1 MRKRIIPVLI
11 GAFIFLGFGWL
22 LSQQNSEDT
31 KFIKTMESYLDDFW
45 KFYPTAATMAGY
57 TKYNDKLEDFSE
69 SAVEKRGTTLD
80 GYNKDFV
87 TKINKDK
94 LSPDVQIDRDLLMD
108 AIDLELLRLDN
119 LVPQQ
124 YNPIFYN
131 EIILQSIRSLLVREF
146 GPIEARLKSATDRA
160 KDLPDFLKQAKENL
174 KTPPKE
180 YTEAAIKQFPA
191 IVDFYRNE
199 VPKLIENV
207 PADVKTKF
215 QAELTK
221 VIPALEDYERY
232 LRGELLNKS
241 TGNFRLGTDAQTNL
255 LRLTSQG
262 NLMLNDILAISKA
275 DSANI
280 RNDMGIVALPYYS
293 IMYPS
298 QNMEQ
303 LSVQYKDKV
312 DSLRTIFIKG
322 VLDKIED
329 FRPTKENYI
338 DKIKAA
344 VDEIKAFLSQSKM
357 LDVPQENFAVE
368 TMPPTSRGQVWVR
381 LLSPYPYEPSG
392 RYVSQINPIPDE
404 WSADQTQGFLEE
416 YNNYMLTMWT
426 IEKVYPGQFFPLSFT
441 RKNPSLLRKLYANQP
456 LTKGW
461 ALYAEEMFI
470 NAGFGNYDLKL
481 RLNQLKLKLRAVIDF
496 QLEIMIHQFGL
507 TKDEAIR
514 LMTITGLQT
523 QSEAERK
530 WNMIVLNPG
539 EAAYP
544 YIGYQEIL
552 ELEKDY
558 KKLKGDA
565 FSQKEFLQKLL
576 SFGAIP
582 PRNLKAKITQ

>member
-11 GAFIFLGFGWL
+11 GALIFLGFGWL
-22 LSQQNSEDT
+22 LSQQNPEDA
-31 KFIKTMESYLDDFW
+31 KFTKTMEGYLDDFW

-69 SAVEKRGTTLD
+69 SAVEKRGTALD

-94 LSPDVQIDRDLLMD
+94 LSPEVQIDRDLLMD

-131 EIILQSIRSLLVREF
+131 EIIIHSISSLLVREF
-146 GPIEARLKSATDRA
+146 GPIEARLKSATERA
-160 KDLPDFLKQAKENL
+160 KQLPGFLKQAKENL

-180 YTEAAIKQFPA
+180 YTEAAIKQFSA

-207 PADVKTKF
+207 PAEAKTKF
-215 QAELTK
+215 HTELYK
-221 VIPALEDYERY
+221 AIPALEDYQRFLE
-232 LRGELLNKS
+232 GELLNKS
-241 TGNFRLGTDAQTNL
+241 TGNFRIGGDTHTKL
-255 LRLTSQG
+255 LRLTCQG
-262 NLMLNDILAISKA
+262 NLMFNDINAIAKA
-275 DSANI
+275 DSTNI
-280 RNDMGIVALPYYS
+280 RNEMGLIAMPFYR

-303 LSVQYKDKV
+303 LSVVYKDKV
-312 DSLRTIFIKG
+312 DELRTIFIRG
-322 VLDKIED
+322 VLDKLKGD
-329 FRPTKENYI
+329 RPTKENYI
-338 DKIKAA
+338 DKIRTAA
-344 VDEIKAFLSQSKM
+344 SEIKTFLTQTKI
-357 LDVPQENFAVE
+357 LDIPEENLGIAA
-368 TMPPTSRGQVWVR
+368 MPSASRGQLWVR

-392 RYVSQINPIPDE
+392 RFAAQIDPIPDD
-404 WSADQTQGFLEE
+404 WSTDQVQGFLEE
-416 YNNYMLTMWT
+416 YNNYLLPVWT
-426 IEKVYPGQFFPLSFT
+426 IEKVYPGQFFPLAFT

-470 NAGFGNYDLKL
+470 NSGFENYDLKL
-481 RLNQLKLKLRAVIDF
+481 RLNQLKMKLRAVIDF
-496 QLEIMIHQFGL
+496 QLDINIHGGGL
-507 TKDEAIR
+507 TKDQAMR

-523 QSEAERK
+523 QAEAERK

-552 ELEKDY
+552 EIEKDY

-582 PRNLKAKITQ
+582 PRNLKAKISQ